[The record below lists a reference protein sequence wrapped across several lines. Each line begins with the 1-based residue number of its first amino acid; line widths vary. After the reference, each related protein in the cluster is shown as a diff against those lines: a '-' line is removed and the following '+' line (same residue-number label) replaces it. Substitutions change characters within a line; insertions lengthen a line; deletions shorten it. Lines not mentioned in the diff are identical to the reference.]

1 MECKYD
7 VNVYFTPI
15 SQMTDNTYLAR
26 PTNMSKELRTDLPDT
41 VLIRKIPKYE
51 VNDNINV
58 ISLIKKYNLSSKFY
72 GCMYSNS
79 NESLYLVMKH
89 EQYGRG
95 KLMVLDLTV
104 KYPEL
109 VLGPVPLPD
118 QDPDP
123 DPEFVLREQARE
135 HAPTLDGLPSELVL
149 KIIENL
155 ECSDVISLAHTN
167 QRIRDIIITYI
178 KYIYTL
184 MPTTYPGIK
193 DIILQSDITYSKYIQ
208 ICALIKN
215 KYVAAYSGIMQS
227 IANKPIPRKYNNLY
241 KHIKGIIDNEPM
253 ASLFYSY
260 LFNVYTGPFTYTEF
274 VLLLV
279 YIKRRITKPASYE
292 YGSEVIGRYRT
303 FKTNNPTIRDSDEF
317 MLLLLI
323 TEGASYS
330 FAYTTIA
337 NISKSENKN
346 TLYRRWLVL
355 LNLFNLHD
363 GQGMEILSHIV
374 NDYSDILIQRLKDM
388 QTSGIDLQDLYK
400 VRMKV
405 LKNLDHKQFERIL
418 TLYKYKIDLPTIL
431 SIIDKDDVSYGYLI
445 ELLDQGITLEDAMS
459 VSLVKKHT
467 QVTVY
472 LVLVKKKGIN
482 HNDAYAYISHMK
494 QHNAKEIQ
502 QQINQYTKLL
512 KSGISNSD
520 AHYLI
525 TYLSDRQIDLAVQYN
540 NQLVKA
546 GIPVTNLY
554 KYKIFVDVEPVEWE
568 KALQMYIKS
577 HGSKN

>member
-1 MECKYD
+1 MDCKYD
-7 VNVYFTPI
+7 INVYFIPL
-15 SQMTDNTYLAR
+15 SFVTDDTYLAR
-26 PTNMSKELRTDLPDT
+26 TTNMSKELRTDLPDT
-41 VLIRKIPKYE
+41 VLIRKIPNYE
-51 VNDNINV
+51 VNDNINAV
-58 ISLIKKYNLSSKFY
+58 SLIKKFDLSSKFY
-72 GCMYSNS
+72 GCMYS

-109 VLGPVPLPD
+109 ALGPVPL
-118 QDPDP
+118 QDPE
-123 DPEFVLREQARE
+123 PEPELKPLMTYEE
-135 HAPTLDGLPSELVL
+135 SKPTLDGMPAELVL

-155 ECSDVISLAHTN
+155 DCSDVISLAHTN

-178 KYIYTL
+178 KYIYAI

-193 DIILQSDITYSKYIQ
+193 DIILQSDITYSMYMQ
-208 ICALIKN
+208 ICSLIKN

-227 IANKPIPRKYNNLY
+227 IAHKPIPRKYNKLY
-241 KHIKGIIDNEPM
+241 KYIKGIIDNEPV

-260 LFNVYTGPFTYTEF
+260 LFNVYIGPVSYTEF

-279 YIKRRITKPASYE
+279 YIKRRLTNPVSYE
-292 YGSEVIGRYRT
+292 YGSEVIGRYRN
-303 FKTNNPTIRDSDEF
+303 FKFNNPTIQDSDEF

-337 NISKSENKN
+337 NISLKINKN

-355 LNLFNLHD
+355 LNLFKLHD
-363 GQGMEILSHIV
+363 GQGMEILTHIV
-374 NDYSDILIQRLKDM
+374 NDYSDTLIQRLKDM
-388 QTSGIDLQDLYK
+388 QTSGIDLRDLYK
-400 VRMKV
+400 IRMKV
-405 LKNLDHKQFERIL
+405 LKNLDHKQFKRLLE
-418 TLYKYKIDLPTIL
+418 LYKYKIVLPTIL
-431 SIIDKDDVSYGYLI
+431 TIIVDVDDTSYDYLI
-445 ELLDQGITLEDAMS
+445 ELLDQGIVIEDAMS
-459 VSLVKKHT
+459 VTSLVKKHT

-482 HNDAYAYISHMK
+482 HNDAYVYISRMK

-512 KSGISNSD
+512 KNGITSTD

-525 TYLSDRQIDLAVQYN
+525 TYLTDEQLDLAVKYKD
-540 NQLVKA
+540 QLVKA
-546 GIPVTNLY
+546 GIPVTNLF
-554 KYKIFVDVEPVEWE
+554 KYKIFVDVDPVEWE
-568 KALQMYIKS
+568 KALQLYIKS
-577 HGSKN
+577 HGSKT